1 MSINSAMQHICTMIK
16 KGGNTLPQD
25 FDPNVEIPKLVG
37 RHIKS
42 FETEVL
48 AIAGGVTEEGTR
60 AVRLYTNRVARKL
73 STLAP
78 IHIRVDAEEKF
89 TVAASMLNKKTFV
102 FGVAKRSTRE
112 HTKKTVVDHVKAD
125 GTVETKTL
133 RTRVMAD
140 EPKPSTGVSI
150 ALRRLIEQSIQT

>member
-1 MSINSAMQHICTMIK
+1 MSIDSATQHICNMIR
-16 KGGNTLPQD
+16 KGGNSLPQD
-25 FDPNVEIPKLVG
+25 FDPAVEVPKLVG

-42 FETEVL
+42 YETEINE
-48 AIAGGVTEEGTR
+48 AANGPTQETAR
-60 AVRLYTNRVARKL
+60 AARLYTNRVARKL
-73 STLAP
+73 SALSP
-78 IHIRVDAEEKF
+78 IHIRIDSENKF
-89 TVAASMLNKKTFV
+89 TVAASMLDKKKFV

-112 HTKKTVVDHVKAD
+112 HTKKTVIENVKAD